1 MYAYCIINEYSG
13 IIMGWIYDEYMVMWL
28 PEMEYTIERL
38 SISPLPMN
46 ISPSPML
53 VLWWI
58 TGHLCW
64 WGGGGW
70 GRRWTWA
77 GSPSKAPSGCSWA
90 SCGTLYYIILYYII
104 LYYIILFVY
113 YNTWYER
120 RQDVPERAAVH
131 YIMSYNIFLYFY
143 IIFTFYSYYGQAC
156 RHIILYGGMIW

>member
-90 SCGTLYYIILYYII
+90 SCDTLYYIILYYII
-104 LYYIILFVY
+104 LYIILLRILYWMGTNIILNRIAVWIVRLFLSELRQ
-113 YNTWYER
+113 NT
-120 RQDVPERAAVH
+120 
-131 YIMSYNIFLYFY
+131 
-143 IIFTFYSYYGQAC
+143 
-156 RHIILYGGMIW
+156 IILYIIIRQNTIIW